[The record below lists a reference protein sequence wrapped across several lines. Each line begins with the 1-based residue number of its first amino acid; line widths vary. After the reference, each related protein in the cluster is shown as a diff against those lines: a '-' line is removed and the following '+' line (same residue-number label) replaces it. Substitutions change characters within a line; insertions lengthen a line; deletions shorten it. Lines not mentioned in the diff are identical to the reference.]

1 MLTKVKGHNIDA
13 SSSTISVGSL
23 SRANENWHE
32 IGTDGEPAFENSW
45 TNSGGDYNTCAFK
58 FNAEGQVLYKGQA
71 GGGTPNTTIYTLPV
85 AYRSDKVQIFA
96 IAIESGYGQ
105 LTIGIDGTV
114 KLIV

>member
-1 MLTKVKGHNIDA
+1 MLTKIKGHDIDAA
-13 SSSTISVGSL
+13 SSSISVGSL
-23 SRANENWHE
+23 SRADEDWHE

-45 TNSGGDYNTCAFK
+45 DNVGGNYNTCAFR
-58 FNAEGQVLYKGQA
+58 FDAEGKVWYKGQA

-85 AYRSDKVQIFA
+85 AYRSSKTQIFA